1 MRYEE
6 IKDGKGSDFKRL
18 TGVKQETFKKMLA
31 VLEQELPSLGRPPK
45 LSRAD
50 QLLMTLMYWREYR
63 TQFHIA
69 GSYGISEATVCRTI
83 NKIEDALVRS
93 GEFRLPGKKV
103 LQPSDTII
111 EVVLVDVS
119 EPPIERPKK
128 SKNGTTAVKRSDT
141 LRRHRW
147 SSTRKPGRSS
157 PQLLP
162 MAAPMIFACSK
173 RVRLSWLFK
182 YFAWQMRATRV

>member
-1 MRYEE
+1 MRYKE
-6 IKDGKGSDFKRL
+6 IKDWKDTDFKRL
-18 TGVKQETFKKMLA
+18 TGVKTETFNQMLM
-31 VLEQELPSLGRPPK
+31 VLERELPSFGRPPK

-83 NKIEDALVRS
+83 NKVEEALVRS

-119 EPPIERPKK
+119 EQPIERPKK
-128 SKNGTTAVKRSDT
+128 SKNNTTAAKRSVT
-141 LRRHRW
+141 PRKHR
-147 SSTRKPGRSS
+147 
-157 PQLLP
+157 
-162 MAAPMIFACSK
+162 
-173 RVRLSWLFK
+173 
-182 YFAWQMRATRV
+182 

>member
-6 IKDGKGSDFKRL
+6 IKDWKETDFKRL
-18 TGVKQETFKKMLA
+18 TGVKSETFKKMLI
-31 VLEQELPSLGRPPK
+31 VLERELPTFGRPSK

-83 NKIEDALVRS
+83 NKVEDALVRS
-93 GEFRLPGKKV
+93 GEFALPGKKV

-119 EPPIERPKK
+119 EQPIERPKK
-128 SKNGTTAVKRSDT
+128 SKNGTTAAKRSVT
-141 LRRHRW
+141 P
-147 SSTRKPGRSS
+147 RKHS
-157 PQLLP
+157 
-162 MAAPMIFACSK
+162 
-173 RVRLSWLFK
+173 
-182 YFAWQMRATRV
+182 

>member
-6 IKDGKGSDFKRL
+6 IKDWKDTDFKRL
-18 TGVKQETFKKMLA
+18 TGVQHETFNQMLMI
-31 VLEQELPSLGRPPK
+31 LERELPSFGRPPK

-83 NKIEDALVRS
+83 NKVEEALVHS

-119 EPPIERPKK
+119 EQPIERPKK
-128 SKNGTTAVKRSDT
+128 SKNDTTAAKRSVT
-141 LRRHRW
+141 PRKHR
-147 SSTRKPGRSS
+147 
-157 PQLLP
+157 
-162 MAAPMIFACSK
+162 
-173 RVRLSWLFK
+173 
-182 YFAWQMRATRV
+182 